1 MDGSSQNAM
10 LIQMDNSNN
19 NNNTIRPISP
29 AMPPKVSVNLQSLGI
44 QPILENR
51 NTTNEAINDGVETA
65 VDNILQNVRRNV
77 ESGNVQPQN
86 RKLLINR
93 SEVENRANAI
103 QNQLL
108 ACRMVHFCIFI
119 QVFI

>member
-1 MDGSSQNAM
+1 
-10 LIQMDNSNN
+10 MDNSNN

-29 AMPPKVSVNLQSLGI
+29 AMPPKVSVNLQSFGI

-51 NTTNEAINDGVETA
+51 NTTKETINDDVETA

-86 RKLLINR
+86 RKLLVNR

-119 QVFI
+119 QIFI